1 MRVPSYRIG
10 PLLLTA
16 LVAACAG
23 RAAAP
28 VPGNGP
34 GPASIDTAAATTAAS
49 ENRLDG
55 PVRVVFDWSLQE
67 REGRFSGQGVTRVAP
82 PDRARL
88 DLFGP
93 RGEGYL
99 SAAFIG
105 GEVLLPRNVQSAP
118 LPPPELLWSA
128 LGVFQPPP
136 GATLVAT
143 RNAAPRLTLEY
154 TAADQRWRYDFE
166 NGTLRSVE
174 WTAPGNNR
182 RTVVLE
188 GSSDHGLPARAVY
201 RDWPAFV
208 ELRMNLKE
216 ASSVDGFPPDTWRV
230 GGP

>member
-1 MRVPSYRIG
+1 MPASDNG
-10 PLLLTA
+10 PRPA
-16 LVAACAG
+16 AIDSEAVAA
-23 RAAAP
+23 AAA
-28 VPGNGP
+28 
-34 GPASIDTAAATTAAS
+34 

-67 REGRFSGQGVTRVAP
+67 REGRFSGQGVTRVDP

-93 RGEGYL
+93 RGESYL
-99 SAAFIG
+99 TAVFIG
-105 GEVLLPRNVQSAP
+105 GELHLPPNVQSAP

-136 GATLVAT
+136 GAALVAT
-143 RNAAPRLTLEY
+143 RSRSSGLTLEY
-154 TAADQRWRYDFE
+154 AAAEQRWRYEFE

-188 GSSDHGLPARAVY
+188 GSADHGLPGRAVY

-216 ASSVDGFPPDTWRV
+216 ATSVDGFPADTWRV